1 MANVRSKVAVASG
14 KGGVGK
20 SAVTANLAVSLAS
33 RGWRVGVLDADLN
46 GPSMAKFL
54 GVRGQRFRFSS
65 GGLRPA
71 EGPLGVQVVSMDLFL
86 PDDRAPLTWEAP
98 VREGAFVWRETMEAT
113 ALRELLADTDWGG
126 LDVLLVDLPPGAPK
140 LPTAAELV
148 PGLDGALVV
157 TIPSEISRLVVG
169 RAIELAR
176 SHGVSLLG
184 LVENMIGYLCERCGT
199 VGELFGEGSSAPADS
214 FGLPCLG
221 RIVFDPRIGRCADR
235 GAPYVVEHPGT
246 TAARAFADLAGRL
259 AGALR
264 GGGDRR

>member
-1 MANVRSKVAVASG
+1 MANVRSKVAVTSG

-33 RGWRVGVLDADLN
+33 RGWRMGVLDADLN
-46 GPSMAKFL
+46 GSSIAKFL
-54 GVRGQRFRFSS
+54 GVSGQRFRFSP

-71 EGPLGVQVVSMDLFL
+71 EGPLGGQVVSMDLFL
-86 PDDRAPLTWEAP
+86 PDDRAPLTWKAP

-113 ALRELLADTDWGG
+113 ALRELLADTDWGK

-148 PGLDGALVV
+148 PDLDGALVV
-157 TIPSEISRLVVG
+157 TIPSGISRLVVG
-169 RAIELAR
+169 RAVELAR
-176 SHGVSLLG
+176 SHGVTLLG
-184 LVENMIGYLCERCGT
+184 LVENMTGYLCERCGA
-199 VGELFGEGSSAPADS
+199 VGDLFSQAGCAPADF

-221 RIVFDPRIGRCADR
+221 RIPFDPRLAGCADR
-235 GAPYVVEHPGT
+235 GAPYVIEHPET
-246 TAARAFADLAGRL
+246 AAARAFADLADSL

-264 GGGDRR
+264 GGGGGR